1 MGYKIYVVLVLDK
14 TTERVTAA
22 VLRPRV
28 RSAANKENASGV
40 HVVKNNLKLGE

>member
-22 VLRPRV
+22 VLPHEYEAPQTKKTPAECMLSRTT
-28 RSAANKENASGV
+28 
-40 HVVKNNLKLGE
+40 